1 MEAFR
6 RRVGIA
12 IVFLCMVII
21 GSIIWYCLDRDTP
34 RRVHDGTL
42 VFERK
47 AEWIRLPLPDE
58 RPCLEVS
65 A

>member
-1 MEAFR
+1 MELFR
-6 RRVGIA
+6 RRIGIV

-21 GSIIWYCLDRDTP
+21 GSIVWYCLDRETP

-47 AEWIRLPLPDE
+47 AEWIRLPLPDDSTQ
-58 RPCLEVS
+58 LEVS